1 MPVQRMQMRRGTTAE
16 WAAED
21 PVLASGEFGYD
32 ETLKGVK
39 IGDASLMWSELP
51 WLIQQSDFTWRR
63 PEQYGAI
70 GDGVNNDTV
79 PVNTCLEAAALDK
92 GGNVIFA
99 NTYACQGEVLIGGG
113 VTTWG
118 TGGPQKTVPAQDEK
132 GLVAFDATFKV
143 RWGQLNDGSG
153 SRNDNPG
160 PMYNL
165 CIDGKTIGGPGE
177 LLRVEAVETTMINV
191 QVQNGIANGINWT
204 QSQNVNCL
212 NPLVHGFPA
221 GVCWLLQA
229 GTAGLQPPGHI
240 HAFGGHIGDSKLCFR
255 STSHDASFFA
265 GPHDNAFHGTIFE
278 TGRLAGLAIDG
289 IGELFDGDLTL
300 DNCVLTIGAQ
310 ATAINND
317 ATVLVSNAIRTL
329 VSSQL
334 NITGNTSLGGG
345 AGAVKAAHLVRVIG
359 TVGAV
364 SNRVYYG
371 GVTRAANATAAMQA
385 NDGGD
390 CLVQADGP
398 ILFITAIPA
407 QFIGINSGT
416 ITGLFRTS
424 QASTRWESPSGA
436 PAPVQVRT
444 LGDAVNR
451 VQVLA
456 NGTIQW
462 LDGATATIQA
472 AIIRSGAGLV
482 INGENFLQVAA
493 GNTASRPVASTVP
506 HRIIIDTQING
517 GDGGLIFSDGTTWR
531 RVDTGA
537 AV

>member
-1 MPVQRMQMRRGTTAE
+1 MPVQRIQMRRGTTTE

-32 ETLKGVK
+32 QTLKGVK
-39 IGDASLMWSELP
+39 IGDASGTWSELP

-92 GGNVIFA
+92 GGNVIFTQ
-99 NTYACQGEVLIGGG
+99 TYACQGEVKIGGG

-118 TGGPQKTVPAQDEK
+118 TGGPQKTVPAQAEK
-132 GLVAFDATFKV
+132 GLIAFDSTFKV

-165 CIDGKTIGGPGE
+165 CIDGKTIGGTGE

-191 QVQNGIANGINWT
+191 QVKDGIGNGINWT
-204 QSQNVNCL
+204 QSQNINIL

-240 HAFGGHIGDSKLCFR
+240 QAYGGHIGDSKLCVR

-289 IGELFDGDLTL
+289 IVEHFDGDLTL

-310 ATAINND
+310 ATAINNG
-317 ATVLVSNAIRTL
+317 APIIVRNSIRTL

-334 NITGNTSLGGG
+334 NIVGACSLGGG
-345 AGAVKAAHLVRVIG
+345 AGAVKAAHAVRVIG

-371 GVTRAANATAAMQA
+371 GPVRVANVTAGMHC
-385 NDGGD
+385 NDAGD
-390 CLVQADGP
+390 CLVQVDGP
-398 ILFITAIPA
+398 VLFITAVPA
-407 QFIGINSGT
+407 QFVTINAGT
-416 ITGLFRTS
+416 LLGLYRET
-424 QASTRWESPSGA
+424 QAATRWEMPPGA
-436 PAPVQVRT
+436 PSPIQVRV
-444 LGDAVNR
+444 LGDVTNR
-451 VQVLA
+451 LQVSPQGQLS
-456 NGTIQW
+456 W
-462 LDGATATIQA
+462 LDGATATVQASIQ
-472 AIIRSGAGLV
+472 RSGAGLV
-482 INGENFLQVAA
+482 INGNNFIQIAA
-493 GNTASRPVASTVP
+493 GPTGSRPAAATVP
-506 HRIIIDTQING
+506 DRIIIDTSING
-517 GDGGLIFSDGTTWR
+517 GNGGLIFSDGTTWR